1 MPKYSYVALNDQQKT
16 ITGSLEAADRAA
28 VNNLLSRQGFRPIS
42 IKQDSKGAARSIKLD
57 FLTKS
62 KKVKSDDLV
71 LFTRQLSAM
80 IGAGVSLLRALSSLQ
95 QNSESPA
102 LKSTLSE
109 IIKDVE
115 GGANF
120 ADALAK
126 FPDVFNDVYVNMVRA
141 GESAGILD
149 DILKRLAAQQEKNAT
164 MRKKIK
170 SAMAYPMVLVGITIL
185 AFFGLM
191 LFVIPNIG
199 SMLTDLGGP
208 DAQLP
213 AITMV
218 MLAIS
223 DFMINFWFI
232 LIPVLVG
239 SVVAAF
245 RYIKTDKGK
254 KKFHQLTLRVPGVNT
269 IIKKVAVAR
278 FARTFSAL
286 IGAGVPVL
294 EALSVSARAIGNKI
308 YEEILVE
315 ASDEVKSGKQLS
327 EVISA
332 NTLFPAI
339 LSQMMAVGEETGQTD
354 TVLVKVADFYEEEV
368 DLAIDGISS
377 IIEPAMILLMGGMVG
392 LIGASV
398 MSPIASLSQN
408 IQG

>member
-1 MPKYSYVALNDQQKT
+1 
-16 ITGSLEAADRAA
+16 
-28 VNNLLSRQGFRPIS
+28 
-42 IKQDSKGAARSIKLD
+42 
-57 FLTKS
+57 
-62 KKVKSDDLV
+62 
-71 LFTRQLSAM
+71 
-80 IGAGVSLLRALSSLQ
+80 
-95 QNSESPA
+95 
-102 LKSTLSE
+102 
-109 IIKDVE
+109 
-115 GGANF
+115 
-120 ADALAK
+120 
-126 FPDVFNDVYVNMVRA
+126 
-141 GESAGILD
+141 
-149 DILKRLAAQQEKNAT
+149 
-164 MRKKIK
+164 
-170 SAMAYPMVLVGITIL
+170 
-185 AFFGLM
+185 
-191 LFVIPNIG
+191 FVIPNIG

-377 IIEPAMILLMGGMVG
+377 IIEPA
-392 LIGASV
+392 
-398 MSPIASLSQN
+398 
-408 IQG
+408 